1 MSRGWIIGIVSL
13 TIVGSSILEARA
25 QEGPSQGSTGIS
37 FSERLSSLRETFSRE
52 QSAQKIP
59 RKSRPAKKPK
69 TKKPAKKT
77 PTLATLFGRKQAA
90 PSDSSRTNH
99 KPAKSKVAKAKRA
112 GKPQHIA
119 STQRA
124 GSTAGKPIGRRRP
137 HISPASKE
145 MSLDSA
151 LSDLLSTEDRHAE
164 QTFQILTSDDAS
176 PTVVKK
182 AKVKKSKHGS
192 NLGQT
197 TSFDVHR
204 ALLGEETL
212 NVSQTPAKPK
222 SPPTAP
228 EVIRL
233 IDEPEAIV
241 ESSLVG
247 KHKSSA
253 KGQQKKQSPLLQEP
267 RPLAIETLPG
277 VEPSQSAI
285 IELPSTVEL
294 QPSPNRYPK
303 TEHPSAIETVTER
316 YEAAAEKAFTTNSM
330 RQRSGRQTLRSE
342 ITDSPVPN
350 LKQPSKPDRN
360 SITRSY
366 EQPLIISHVEG
377 PKTIMVGREASYQVT
392 LENKSRVDAEDIS
405 ASVRIPEWAE
415 LVDVIST
422 SGAVERGQEGNDGDV
437 LNWRIQEIAAK
448 SSATLRM
455 RLIPRSGRP
464 LKLSVQWSQAPMHS
478 ETTIEVQEPKIE
490 VDLSGPQ
497 EVLFGQPQR
506 YRLILRNPGTGVAN
520 HVEVQL
526 IPPGGDKQS
535 ATNQVIGS
543 LQPGEVKEIEIE
555 LTAREAGE
563 LVMQASVVADGGL
576 SDQTVKK
583 VLCRKPEL
591 AVDWRGP
598 ETKYAGTVSAYY
610 IRVQNPGSATTEP
623 VTVTVELPEG
633 AQFVSASEGH
643 SFDRHGKTVNWQ
655 LAGLSV
661 DEAQYLQIRC
671 QLDSPGLN
679 QFNVT
684 AQIESGELSDTK
696 VIQTQIVA
704 LADLKLEV
712 TDPQGPLPLGDLAL
726 YEIRIRNR
734 GTTAAKGINVTGL
747 FSAGIEPVS
756 IEGAQYTERDGRVT
770 FHPIKSLPA
779 GKEVVLRI
787 RAKAD
792 QAGTH
797 IFRAEV
803 ACQDLDIK
811 LAAEETTRFYK
822 DEFRWEDGQTP
833 YSAENS
839 ETVNR

>member
-13 TIVGSSILEARA
+13 TIVGNSMLEVRA
-25 QEGPSQGSTGIS
+25 QEGPSQGSTGMS
-37 FSERLSSLRETFSRE
+37 FGERLSSLRETFSRE
-52 QSAQKIP
+52 QSAQKIS
-59 RKSRPAKKPK
+59 RKSQPTKKPK
-69 TKKPAKKT
+69 TKKPSKKT

-90 PSDSSRTNH
+90 PSDSSRANR
-99 KPAKSKVAKAKRA
+99 KPTKPKVAKSQRSSKSQR
-112 GKPQHIA
+112 IA

-151 LSDLLSTEDRHAE
+151 LSDLLSTEDRHTE
-164 QTFQILTSDDAS
+164 QTFQVLTSDEAS
-176 PTVVKK
+176 PAV
-182 AKVKKSKHGS
+182 VKKSKHGS
-192 NLGQT
+192 NSGHT
-197 TSFDVHR
+197 MSFDVHR
-204 ALLGEETL
+204 ALVGEETL
-212 NVSQTPAKPK
+212 NVSQTPAKSE
-222 SPPTAP
+222 SPPTAS

-233 IDEPEAIV
+233 IDEPKAIV
-241 ESSLVG
+241 ESSLVD
-247 KHKSSA
+247 KHESYAKSQP
-253 KGQQKKQSPLLQEP
+253 KRQSPLVQKS

-277 VEPSQSAI
+277 VESSQSAI

-303 TEHPSAIETVTER
+303 TEHPSAIETVTKR

-330 RQRSGRQTLRSE
+330 RQRSGRQTLRSD
-342 ITDSPVPN
+342 ITDSPTPN
-350 LKQPSKPDRN
+350 LKQPSKSARN

-366 EQPLIISHVEG
+366 EQPLIVSHVEG

-392 LENKSRVDAEDIS
+392 LENKSKVDAEDIS

-437 LNWRIQEIAAK
+437 LNWQIREIAAK

-506 YRLILRNPGTGVAN
+506 YRLILKNPGTGVAN

-623 VTVTVELPEG
+623 VTVTVELPKG

-643 SFDRHGKTVNWQ
+643 SFDQHGKTVSWQ

-684 AQIESGELSDTK
+684 AQIESGKLSDTK

-712 TDPQGPLPLGDLAL
+712 TDPQGPLPLGDSAL
-726 YEIRIRNR
+726 YEIRIQNR
-734 GTTAAKGINVTGL
+734 GTSAAKGINVTGL